1 MKKFK
6 EHFNEDGPC
15 WDSHKQV
22 GMKKKGNRMVPNCV
36 PKEAMMDNMC
46 CKYCGDMF
54 GKPTVENKG
63 CQYNAYDPK
72 GKNWINAEKKVDEA
86 LKYNFMVLDR
96 DGRVMGMSTNERDAM
111 RMAKGDNIRGQSGR
125 YVKLRR
131 PMAQARG
138 DRLMG
143 QLPAHNLGEDQ
154 IQRDGAKIKKAY
166 AALKTEISVT
176 ALNKY
181 YDKAKQSHD
190 RAGNSAFARHL
201 RKEPGMEKD
210 LDTMRRR
217 KAGIKLATNRAIKRL
232 RGEIK

>member
-6 EHFNEDGPC
+6 EHINEDGPC
-15 WDSHKQV
+15 WDSHKMV

-36 PKEAMMDNMC
+36 PKEA
-46 CKYCGDMF
+46 
-54 GKPTVENKG
+54 
-63 CQYNAYDPK
+63 Q
-72 GKNWINAEKKVDEA
+72 IDE
-86 LKYNFMVLDR
+86 LKYQFMVLDR
-96 DGRVMGMSTNERDAM
+96 DGRVMGMTTGEKDAD

-125 YVKLRR
+125 VVKLRR
-131 PMAQARG
+131 PMAQGRG
-138 DRLMG
+138 DRMMG

-166 AALKTEISVT
+166 AALKTEISVS

-190 RAGNSAFARHL
+190 KAGNSAFARHL

-210 LDTMRRR
+210 LDTMRKR
-217 KAGIKLATNRAIKRL
+217 KAGIKLAKNRAIRRL

>member
-15 WDSHKQV
+15 WSTHKMV
-22 GMKKKGNRMVPNCV
+22 GMKKKPGHPGMVPNCV
-36 PKEAMMDNMC
+36 PKEAS
-46 CKYCGDMF
+46 
-54 GKPTVENKG
+54 
-63 CQYNAYDPK
+63 
-72 GKNWINAEKKVDEA
+72 VDEA

-96 DGRVMGMSTNERDAM
+96 DGRVMGMTTNERDAM

-125 YVKLRR
+125 YVKLKR

-138 DRLMG
+138 DRLIG
-143 QLPAHNLGEDQ
+143 QLPAHNLGEADQ

-166 AALKTEISVT
+166 AALKTEISAP

-181 YDKAKQSHD
+181 YNAAKTSHD

-210 LDTMRRR
+210 LDTMRKR
-217 KAGIKLATNRAIKRL
+217 KAGIKLAKNRAIKRL